1 VTAAP
6 GTMRSALRH
15 SSFRRL
21 LLGLAVSQAGDWL
34 YNVALLAFVYERTH
48 SAGWL
53 AATTA
58 ARIVPIVVL
67 GPLGGV
73 IADRFDRR
81 RVMVVSDVV
90 RTALMLGLAAVALAG
105 LPVVLAP
112 VLAGLATAAAAPYL
126 PCTAAT
132 TPRLVPDVDLP
143 GANALRSAVGMGAV
157 AAGPVVGAVVLLVG
171 PPSTAFLINAVTFTL
186 SALAVLSIP
195 AGPAFAAPR
204 SAGDRQGIV
213 AAVVLG
219 ARALRA
225 HPVAVR
231 LVGADVVCSVVYG
244 MQTVVLL
251 LLSRT
256 LGLGDAGYGYVLAG
270 LGVGGILGT
279 TLAGRA
285 ARSTRPRA
293 VLVGA
298 LLVLA
303 VPSSLMAVTPW
314 LPGLLLWSVIGGA
327 GAVLVEVLCETALQR
342 ELHEEVFARAYGVAL
357 PAILGGIVVGS
368 LLAAPLVALV
378 GLTGSIVATG
388 LLAAGYAGIVVLP
401 RRAVGRHRAPR
412 RLAVAAGSAVA
423 SAAA

>member
-1 VTAAP
+1 VSAVP

-15 SSFRRL
+15 RSFRRL
-21 LLGLAVSQAGDWL
+21 LVALAVSQAGDWL

-53 AATTA
+53 AATTV
-58 ARIVPIVVL
+58 ARVAPIVVL

-81 RVMVVSDVV
+81 RVMVVSDLV
-90 RTALMLGLAAVALAG
+90 RIGLMLALAGVALAG

-132 TPRLVPDVDLP
+132 TPRLVPDEDLP
-143 GANALRSAVGMGAV
+143 SANALRSAVGMGAI
-157 AAGPVVGAVVLLVG
+157 AAGPVVGAVVLLIG
-171 PPSTAFLINAVTFTL
+171 PPSTAFLVNAATFAL
-186 SALAVLSIP
+186 SALALLSIR
-195 AGPAFAAPR
+195 GGKAFAPPPAP
-204 SAGDRQGIV
+204 AQRQGIV
-213 AAVVLG
+213 ADVVLG
-219 ARALRA
+219 ARALRGR
-225 HPVAVR
+225 PVAVR
-231 LVGADVVCSVVYG
+231 LVGADVVCSVIYG
-244 MQTVVLL
+244 MQTVLLL
-251 LLSRT
+251 LLSRS

-279 TLAGRA
+279 TVAGRA
-285 ARSTRPRA
+285 ARSSRPRA

-303 VPSSLMAVTPW
+303 VSASAMAVTPW
-314 LPGLLLWSVIGGA
+314 LPGLLLLAVIGGG

-342 ELHEEVFARAYGVAL
+342 ELDEEVFARAYGVAL
-357 PAILGGIVVGS
+357 PVILGGIVGGS
-368 LLAAPLVALV
+368 LIAAPLTALV
-378 GLTGSIVATG
+378 GMTGAIVATG

-401 RRAVGRHRAPR
+401 RRSAGRHRAPTR
-412 RLAVAAGSAVA
+412 VAIAGAVA
-423 SAAA
+423 

>member
-1 VTAAP
+1 MTAAP

-15 SSFRRL
+15 RSFRRL
-21 LLGLAVSQAGDWL
+21 LVGLAVSEAGDWL

-58 ARIVPIVVL
+58 ARIVPWVVL

-81 RVMVVSDVV
+81 RTMIVCDLV
-90 RTALMLGLAAVALAG
+90 RTVLMLALGAVALTG

-112 VLAGLATAAAAPYL
+112 VLAALATVAAAPYP

-143 GANALRSAVGMGAV
+143 GANALRAAVGMGAV
-157 AAGPVVGAVVLLVG
+157 AAGPVVGAVVLLLG
-171 PPSTAFLINAVTFTL
+171 PPSTAFLLNAVTFSL

-195 AGPAFAAPR
+195 GGAAFRPTR
-204 SAGDRQGIV
+204 GAGDRQGIV
-213 AAVVLG
+213 ADIVLG

-225 HPVAVR
+225 QPVAVR
-231 LVGADVVCSVVYG
+231 LMGADVVCSVVYG
-244 MQTVVLL
+244 MQTVLLL
-251 LLSRT
+251 LLSRQ
-256 LGLGDAGYGYVLAG
+256 LGFGEAGYGYILAG
-270 LGVGGILGT
+270 LGVGGIVGT

-285 ARSTRPRA
+285 ARSARPRV

-298 LLVLA
+298 LLALA

-314 LPGLLLWSVIGGA
+314 LPVLLVWSVIGGA

-342 ELHEEVFARAYGVAL
+342 ELDEDVFARAYGVAL
-357 PAILGGIVVGS
+357 PMILAGIVGGS
-368 LLAAPLVALV
+368 LVAAPLVALV
-378 GLTGSIVATG
+378 GLPAAIAATG
-388 LLAAGYAGIVVLP
+388 LLAAGYAGFVALP
-401 RRAVGRHRAPR
+401 DRSIGRHRAPR
-412 RLAVAAGSAVA
+412 RVASMPEPAVA
-423 SAAA
+423 

>member
-1 VTAAP
+1 VSAGP
-6 GTMRSALRH
+6 GTMRGALR
-15 SSFRRL
+15 SRSFRRL
-21 LLGLAVSQAGDWL
+21 LVALAVSQAGDWL

-58 ARIVPIVVL
+58 ARVVPIVVL

-81 RVMVVSDVV
+81 RVMVTSDVV
-90 RTALMLGLAAVALAG
+90 RAALMLGLAAVALAG

-112 VLAGLATAAAAPYL
+112 ALAGLATAAAAPYL
-126 PCTAAT
+126 PSTAAT
-132 TPRLVPDVDLP
+132 TPRLVPDEDLP
-143 GANALRSAVGMGAV
+143 SANALRSAVGMGAI

-171 PPSTAFLINAVTFTL
+171 PPSTAFLINAATFAL

-195 AGPAFAAPR
+195 RGPVFAAPPTVGAR
-204 SAGDRQGIV
+204 SGVVAG
-213 AAVVLG
+213 VVHG
-219 ARALRA
+219 ARALRG

-244 MQTVVLL
+244 MQTVLLL
-251 LLSRT
+251 LLSRH
-256 LGLGDAGYGYVLAG
+256 LGFGAAGYGYVLAA

-279 TLAGRA
+279 TAAGRA
-285 ARSTRPRA
+285 ARSSRPRA

-303 VPSSLMAVTPW
+303 VPSGLMAFTPW
-314 LPGLLLWSVIGGA
+314 LPVLLVWGVIGGA

-342 ELHEEVFARAYGVAL
+342 ELDEDVFARAYGVAL
-357 PAILGGIVVGS
+357 PMILGGIVVGS
-368 LLAAPLVALV
+368 LVAAPLSALV
-378 GLTGSIVATG
+378 GMTGAIVATG
-388 LLAAGYAGIVVLP
+388 LLAAAYAGIVVLP
-401 RRAVGRHRAPR
+401 GRTVGRHRAPR
-412 RLAVAAGSAVA
+412 RVALAGAVA
-423 SAAA
+423 

>member
-1 VTAAP
+1 VSAAP

-15 SSFRRL
+15 RSFRRL
-21 LLGLAVSQAGDWL
+21 LVGLAVSQAGDWL

-53 AATTA
+53 AVTTA

-73 IADRFDRR
+73 VADRFDRR
-81 RVMVVSDVV
+81 RVMVVSDVL
-90 RTALMLGLAAVALAG
+90 RAALMLGLAAVALTG

-112 VLAGLATAAAAPYL
+112 VLAGLATAAAAPYP

-132 TPRLVPDVDLP
+132 TPRLVPDADLP

-157 AAGPVVGAVVLLVG
+157 AAGPVVGAVVLLLG
-171 PPSTAFLINAVTFTL
+171 PPSSAFLINAVTFTL
-186 SALAVLSIP
+186 SAVAVLSIP
-195 AGPAFAAPR
+195 AGPVFAPAR
-204 SAGDRQGIV
+204 VAGDRQGLV
-213 AAVVLG
+213 ADVVHG

-244 MQTVVLL
+244 MQTVLLL
-251 LLSRT
+251 LLSRD
-256 LGLGDAGYGYVLAG
+256 LGFGEAGYGYVLAG

-285 ARSTRPRA
+285 ARSSRPRA
-293 VLVGA
+293 VLVAA

-314 LPGLLLWSVIGGA
+314 LPVLLLWSVIGGA

-342 ELHEEVFARAYGVAL
+342 ELDEEVFARAYGVAL
-357 PAILGGIVVGS
+357 PVILGGIVGGS
-368 LLAAPLVALV
+368 LVAAPLVALV
-378 GLTGSIVATG
+378 GLTGSIVVTG
-388 LLAAGYAGIVVLP
+388 LLAAGYAGIVALP
-401 RRAVGRHRAPR
+401 RRAPGRHRATRPI
-412 RLAVAAGSAVA
+412 AVTA
-423 SAAA
+423 

>member
-1 VTAAP
+1 MSAAP

-15 SSFRRL
+15 RSFRRL
-21 LLGLAVSQAGDWL
+21 LVALAVSQAGDWL

-58 ARIVPIVVL
+58 ARVVPIVVL
-67 GPLGGV
+67 GPLGGIV
-73 IADRFDRR
+73 ADRFDRR
-81 RVMVVSDVV
+81 RVMVASDVV
-90 RTALMLGLAAVALAG
+90 RTALMLALAAVALAG

-132 TPRLVPDVDLP
+132 TPRLVPDEDLP
-143 GANALRSAVGMGAV
+143 SANALRSAVGMGAI
-157 AAGPVVGAVVLLVG
+157 AAGPVVGAVVLLIG
-171 PPSTAFLINAVTFTL
+171 PPSTAFLVNAATFAL
-186 SALAVLSIP
+186 SALAVLSIRAGSVFAPPNAP
-195 AGPAFAAPR
+195 AQ
-204 SAGDRQGIV
+204 RQGIV
-213 AAVVLG
+213 ADVVLG
-219 ARALRA
+219 ARALRG

-231 LVGADVVCSVVYG
+231 LVGADVVCSVIYG
-244 MQTVVLL
+244 MQTVLLL
-251 LLSRT
+251 LLSRH
-256 LGLGDAGYGYVLAG
+256 LGLGDAGYGYVLAA

-279 TLAGRA
+279 TAAGRA
-285 ARSTRPRA
+285 ARSSRPRA

-314 LPGLLLWSVIGGA
+314 LPALLVWGVIGGA

-342 ELHEEVFARAYGVAL
+342 ELDEDVFARAYGVAL
-357 PAILGGIVVGS
+357 PMILGGIVAGS
-368 LLAAPLVALV
+368 LLAAPLSALV
-378 GLTGSIVATG
+378 GMTGAIVVTG

-401 RRAVGRHRAPR
+401 RRSMGRHRAPR
-412 RLAVAAGSAVA
+412 RVAIAGAVA
-423 SAAA
+423 

>member
-1 VTAAP
+1 MSAAP

-15 SSFRRL
+15 RSFRRL
-21 LLGLAVSQAGDWL
+21 LVGLAVSEAGDWL
-34 YNVALLAFVYERTH
+34 YNVALLAFVYQRTH

-58 ARIVPIVVL
+58 ARIVPWVVL

-81 RVMVVSDVV
+81 RTMIVCDVV
-90 RTALMLGLAAVALAG
+90 RAVLMLGLGAVALAG

-112 VLAGLATAAAAPYL
+112 VLAGLATVAAAPYA

-143 GANALRSAVGMGAV
+143 GANALRAAVGMAAV
-157 AAGPVVGAVVLLVG
+157 AAGPVLGAVVLLLG
-171 PPSTAFLINAVTFTL
+171 PPSTAFLINAATFGL

-195 AGPAFAAPR
+195 GGAAFRPSRAA
-204 SAGDRQGIV
+204 ADRQGIV
-213 AAVVLG
+213 ADIVLG

-225 HPVAVR
+225 QPVAVR
-231 LVGADVVCSVVYG
+231 LMGADVVCSVVYG
-244 MQTVVLL
+244 MQTVLLL
-251 LLSRT
+251 LLSRS
-256 LGLGDAGYGYVLAG
+256 LGFGEAGYGYILAG
-270 LGVGGILGT
+270 LGVGGIVGT

-285 ARSTRPRA
+285 ARSSRPRV

-298 LLVLA
+298 LLALA

-314 LPGLLLWSVIGGA
+314 LPVLLVWSVIGGA

-342 ELHEEVFARAYGVAL
+342 ELDEEIFARAYGVAL
-357 PAILGGIVVGS
+357 PVILAGIVGGS
-368 LLAAPLVALV
+368 LVAAPLVALV
-378 GLTGSIVATG
+378 GLPGAIAATG
-388 LLAAGYAGIVVLP
+388 LLAAGYAGFVAVP
-401 RRAVGRHRAPR
+401 SRTVGRHRAP
-412 RLAVAAGSAVA
+412 LVASVPEPAVA
-423 SAAA
+423 

>member
-1 VTAAP
+1 VSATP

-15 SSFRRL
+15 RSFRRL
-21 LLGLAVSQAGDWL
+21 LVGLAVSQAGDWL
-34 YNVALLAFVYERTH
+34 YNVALLAFVYDRTH

-81 RVMVVSDVV
+81 RVMIACDIV
-90 RTALMLGLAAVALAG
+90 RIALMLGLALVALAG

-112 VLAGLATAAAAPYL
+112 VLAGLATAGAAPYL
-126 PCTAAT
+126 PSTAAT
-132 TPRLVPDVDLP
+132 TPRLVPDADLP

-157 AAGPVVGAVVLLVG
+157 AAGPVVGAVVLLLG
-171 PPSTAFLINAVTFTL
+171 PPSTAFLINAATFAL

-195 AGPAFAAPR
+195 RGPVFAAPR
-204 SAGDRQGIV
+204 TAGERHGIV
-213 AAVVLG
+213 ADVVEG
-219 ARALRA
+219 ARALRG

-231 LVGADVVCSVVYG
+231 LVGADVVCSVIYG
-244 MQTVVLL
+244 MQTVLLL
-251 LLSRT
+251 LLSRD
-256 LGLGDAGYGYVLAG
+256 LGLGAAGYGYVLAA
-270 LGVGGILGT
+270 LGAGGILGT
-279 TLAGRA
+279 TAAGRA
-285 ARSTRPRA
+285 ARSSRPRA

-314 LPGLLLWSVIGGA
+314 LPGLLVLGVIGGA

-342 ELHEEVFARAYGVAL
+342 ELDEDVFARAYGVAL
-357 PAILGGIVVGS
+357 PMILGGIVVGS
-368 LLAAPLVALV
+368 LVAAPLTALV
-378 GLTGSIVATG
+378 GMTGAIVATG

-401 RRAVGRHRAPR
+401 GRTVGRHRAPR
-412 RLAVAAGSAVA
+412 RVALAGAVA
-423 SAAA
+423 

>member
-1 VTAAP
+1 MSAAP
-6 GTMRSALRH
+6 GTMRSALR
-15 SSFRRL
+15 SRSFRRL
-21 LLGLAVSQAGDWL
+21 LVGLAVSQAGDWL

-58 ARIVPIVVL
+58 ARVLPIVAL

-73 IADRFDRR
+73 LADRFDRR

-90 RTALMLGLAAVALAG
+90 RAALMLGLAAVALAG

-112 VLAGLATAAAAPYL
+112 VLAGLATAAAAPYP

-132 TPRLVPDVDLP
+132 TPRLVPDADLP
-143 GANALRSAVGMGAV
+143 GANALRSAVGMGAI

-171 PPSTAFLINAVTFTL
+171 PPSTAFLINALTFTL
-186 SALAVLSIP
+186 SAVAVLSIP
-195 AGPAFAAPR
+195 AGPVFAPPR
-204 SAGDRQGIV
+204 TAGERRGIL
-213 AAVVLG
+213 ADVVLG
-219 ARALRA
+219 ARALRG

-231 LVGADVVCSVVYG
+231 LVGADVVCSVIYG
-244 MQTVVLL
+244 MQTVLLL
-251 LLSRT
+251 LLSRS
-256 LGLGDAGYGYVLAG
+256 LGLGAAGYGYVLAG

-279 TLAGRA
+279 TAAGRA
-285 ARSTRPRA
+285 ARSSRPRA

-303 VPSSLMAVTPW
+303 VSASVMAVTPW
-314 LPGLLLWSVIGGA
+314 LPGLLLLAVIGGA

-342 ELHEEVFARAYGVAL
+342 ELDEEVFARAYGVAL
-357 PAILGGIVVGS
+357 PVILAGIVGGS
-368 LLAAPLVALV
+368 LVAAPLVALV
-378 GLTGSIVATG
+378 GLTAAIVSTG

-401 RRAVGRHRAPR
+401 RRSVGRHRAPR
-412 RLAVAAGSAVA
+412 RVAIAGAVA
-423 SAAA
+423 